1 MADNRITQTE
11 STLPTRIAT
20 ADGSVILYD
29 AALLDHAT
37 PGLFDRSMWPTRRR
51 APGYSGG
58 RGATLFIDWPPPAV
72 TSVRPAQHWVLRHY
86 HRGGTV
92 GRILEDRFLWFGE
105 ARTRAV
111 REWRLLAWMWARGLP
126 SPRPV
131 AAHVR
136 RRGATYTADLVTV
149 LLPGVEPLSTRLAR
163 GPLEADGW
171 ARVGACVRR
180 FHDAGVWHAD
190 LTAHNLQINAAGE
203 IFLLDFDRGRRREDG
218 AAWRQAN
225 LARLRRS
232 LDKIRSGG
240 EVHIDGPAWPALEAG
255 YAGRFTRR
263 DRAAGLAG
271 P

>member
-29 AALLDHAT
+29 ASLLDHAT
-37 PGLFDRSMWPTRRR
+37 PALFDRAAWAGAPQ

-58 RGATLFIDWPPPAV
+58 RGATLFIDWPPPGLA
-72 TSVRPAQHWVLRHY
+72 SARPAQHWVLRHY
-86 HRGGTV
+86 HRGGTI
-92 GRILEDRFLWFGE
+92 GRILEDRFLWSGE
-105 ARTRAV
+105 ERTRAM
-111 REWRLLAWMWARGLP
+111 REWRLLAWMWSRGLP

-136 RRGATYTADLVTV
+136 RRGLTYTADLVTV
-149 LLPGVEPLSTRLAR
+149 LMPGVEPLSTHLAR
-163 GPLEADGW
+163 APLDAAGW

-203 IFLLDFDRGRRREDG
+203 IFLLDFDRGRRRDAG
-218 AAWRQAN
+218 AGWRQGN

-232 LDKIRSGG
+232 LDKISSAGQ
-240 EVHIDGPAWPALEAG
+240 VHFDDAGWRALQAG
-255 YAGRFTRR
+255 YAGSFTRTGPAA
-263 DRAAGLAG
+263 AAGG

>member
-29 AALLDHAT
+29 ASLLDHAT
-37 PGLFDRSMWPTRRR
+37 PALFDRAVWAGAPT

-58 RGATLFIDWPPPAV
+58 RGATLFIEWRSPGAV
-72 TSVRPAQHWVLRHY
+72 AGQPGQQWVLRHY

-92 GRILEDRFLWFGE
+92 GRVLDDRFLWLGE
-105 ARTRAV
+105 ERTRCV
-111 REWRLLAWMWARGLP
+111 REWQLLAWMWARGLP

-136 RRGATYTADLVTV
+136 RRGLTYTADLVTV
-149 LLPGVEPLSTRLAR
+149 LIPGVEPLSTRLAR
-163 GPLEADGW
+163 APLPADSW

-180 FHDAGVWHAD
+180 FHEAGVWHAD
-190 LTAHNLQINAAGE
+190 LTAHNLQISADDR
-203 IFLLDFDRGRRREDG
+203 IFLLDFDRGQRRAVG
-218 AAWRQAN
+218 AGWRQAN
-225 LARLRRS
+225 LARLQRS
-232 LDKIRSGG
+232 LRKISR
-240 EVHIDGPAWPALEAG
+240 DGLVQFGVAEWQALTAG
-255 YAGRFTRR
+255 YAAPPTRTDPATVR
-263 DRAAGLAG
+263 DA

>member
-20 ADGSVILYD
+20 EDGSVILYD
-29 AALLDHAT
+29 ASLLDHAT
-37 PGLFDRSMWPTRRR
+37 PDLFDRTAWLGAPQ

-58 RGATLFIDWPPPAV
+58 RGATLFIDWPPPGIKSA
-72 TSVRPAQHWVLRHY
+72 RPPQHWVLRHY
-86 HRGGTV
+86 HRGGTI
-92 GRILEDRFLWFGE
+92 GRFLNDRFLWLGE
-105 ARTRAV
+105 ERTRAV
-111 REWRLLAWMWARGLP
+111 LEWRLLAWMWARGLP

-136 RRGATYTADLVTV
+136 RRGLTYTADLVTV
-149 LLPGVEPLSTRLAR
+149 LMPGVEPLSTRLAR
-163 GPLEADGW
+163 GALDADGW

-203 IFLLDFDRGRRREDG
+203 VSLLDFDRGRRRDDG
-218 AAWRQAN
+218 AGWRQAN
-225 LARLRRS
+225 MARLRRS
-232 LDKIRSGG
+232 LDKISRGG
-240 EVHIDGPAWPALEAG
+240 GIHFDAASWAALEAG
-255 YAGRFTRR
+255 YAGHLRGT
-263 DRAAGLAG
+263 DPGAGAAV